1 MRIRERSLWSSLPSS
16 KADKER
22 IGTAMDNVIVEWITS
37 NISAVMYA
45 LAIMFLIGLFSS
57 ATVGVD
63 FVNKMT
69 NQKYNVYEMTQDE
82 ETVTEM
88 DGIPLSGVLY
98 DIKEAPKG
106 TVIKVGSYT
115 ITDEDR
121 KALVEYG
128 DASEIIRNLKQH
140 IKSKYTKTYVT
151 DKNGNIT
158 MVTYQIQI

>member
-1 MRIRERSLWSSLPSS
+1 
-16 KADKER
+16 
-22 IGTAMDNVIVEWITS
+22 
-37 NISAVMYA
+37 
-45 LAIMFLIGLFSS
+45 MFLIGLFSS

-151 DKNGNIT
+151 DENGNIT